1 MLLVYQFP
9 WMVDIP
15 LSNWE
20 FYMNDIILRNGTIV
34 DPINGI
40 HALLDLRIRGGLIDE
55 VGANIESGF
64 GDRIINLSGKIVTP
78 GIIDLHTHVYDGV
91 SSNGVN
97 PDLAGVL
104 SGVTTVVDAG
114 SAGSSTFGGFPSHVI
129 PNSNTQIF
137 SFLHIA
143 RAGLSVRPEISS
155 RLDIELEETID
166 LIKSNKLIIQGVKVR
181 AVSPGA
187 RILGLDLIKLA
198 KEAANEGDVPLM
210 VHIGDTDYIDGEP
223 LTRNLLPL
231 LDSGDIVTHLFTTNP
246 GRIVQ
251 DEKIIPEIFEA
262 QERGVFLDTA
272 HGRLNF
278 SFDVARRALDAG
290 LIPDS
295 ISTDI
300 TLPGRLTTV
309 YSMTEMMTRFLAFG
323 FSVDEV
329 VRMTTIS
336 PARALGMQDSLG
348 TLSAGRIADISVLE
362 LVSGDWEVSDPL
374 GNKLK
379 VDKAFSP
386 VMTFKS
392 GKMFSP
398 DWGPHEWGWLPN
410 PQNG

>member
-198 KEAANEGDVPLM
+198 
-210 VHIGDTDYIDGEP
+210 
-223 LTRNLLPL
+223 
-231 LDSGDIVTHLFTTNP
+231 
-246 GRIVQ
+246 
-251 DEKIIPEIFEA
+251 
-262 QERGVFLDTA
+262 
-272 HGRLNF
+272 
-278 SFDVARRALDAG
+278 
-290 LIPDS
+290 
-295 ISTDI
+295 
-300 TLPGRLTTV
+300 
-309 YSMTEMMTRFLAFG
+309 
-323 FSVDEV
+323 
-329 VRMTTIS
+329 
-336 PARALGMQDSLG
+336 
-348 TLSAGRIADISVLE
+348 
-362 LVSGDWEVSDPL
+362 
-374 GNKLK
+374 
-379 VDKAFSP
+379 
-386 VMTFKS
+386 
-392 GKMFSP
+392 
-398 DWGPHEWGWLPN
+398 
-410 PQNG
+410 

>member
-374 GNKLK
+374 GNKSK

>member
-1 MLLVYQFP
+1 
-9 WMVDIP
+9 
-15 LSNWE
+15 
-20 FYMNDIILRNGTIV
+20 MNDIILRNGTIV

-379 VDKAFSP
+379 VDTACSP

>member
-1 MLLVYQFP
+1 
-9 WMVDIP
+9 
-15 LSNWE
+15 
-20 FYMNDIILRNGTIV
+20 MNDIILRNGTIV
-34 DPINGI
+34 DPIDGI

-55 VGANIESGF
+55 VGANLESDS

-155 RLDIELEETID
+155 RIDIELEETID
-166 LIKSNKLIIQGVKVR
+166 LIKSNKPIIQGVKVR

-278 SFDVARRALDAG
+278 SFDVARCALDAG

-329 VRMTTIS
+329 VQMTTIS

-362 LVSGDWEVSDPL
+362 LVSGDCE
-374 GNKLK
+374 
-379 VDKAFSP
+379 
-386 VMTFKS
+386 
-392 GKMFSP
+392 
-398 DWGPHEWGWLPN
+398 
-410 PQNG
+410 

>member
-155 RLDIELEETID
+155 RP
-166 LIKSNKLIIQGVKVR
+166 
-181 AVSPGA
+181 VS
-187 RILGLDLIKLA
+187 
-198 KEAANEGDVPLM
+198 
-210 VHIGDTDYIDGEP
+210 Y
-223 LTRNLLPL
+223 
-231 LDSGDIVTHLFTTNP
+231 THL
-246 GRIVQ
+246 
-251 DEKIIPEIFEA
+251 
-262 QERGVFLDTA
+262 
-272 HGRLNF
+272 
-278 SFDVARRALDAG
+278 
-290 LIPDS
+290 
-295 ISTDI
+295 
-300 TLPGRLTTV
+300 TLPT
-309 YSMTEMMTRFLAFG
+309 
-323 FSVDEV
+323 
-329 VRMTTIS
+329 
-336 PARALGMQDSLG
+336 
-348 TLSAGRIADISVLE
+348 
-362 LVSGDWEVSDPL
+362 
-374 GNKLK
+374 
-379 VDKAFSP
+379 KA
-386 VMTFKS
+386 
-392 GKMFSP
+392 
-398 DWGPHEWGWLPN
+398 
-410 PQNG
+410 

>member
-1 MLLVYQFP
+1 
-9 WMVDIP
+9 
-15 LSNWE
+15 
-20 FYMNDIILRNGTIV
+20 MNDIILRNGTII
-34 DPINGI
+34 DPIDGI
-40 HALLDLRIRGGLIDE
+40 NSIMDLRIRDGLIDQL
-55 VGANIESGF
+55 GSRLESDSA
-64 GDRIINLSGKIVTP
+64 DRIIDLSGKLVVP

-114 SAGSSTFGGFPSHVI
+114 SAGSSTFGGFPSHVV

-143 RAGLSVRPEISS
+143 RAGLSVRPEIAS
-155 RLDIELEETID
+155 RSDIELEETID
-166 LIKSNKLIIQGVKVR
+166 VIKSNKPLIQGVKVR

-187 RILGLDLIKLA
+187 RVLGLDLIKLA
-198 KEAANEGDVPLM
+198 KEASNEADVPLM

-223 LTRNLLPL
+223 LTRDLLPL
-231 LDSGDIVTHLFTTNP
+231 LDAGDIVTHLFTTNP
-246 GRIVQ
+246 GKIVQ
-251 DEKIIPEIFEA
+251 DETIIPEIFEA
-262 QERGVFLDTA
+262 QKRGVFLDTA

-278 SFDVARRALDAG
+278 SFDVARRALEAG

-329 VRMTTIS
+329 IRMTTIS
-336 PARALGMQDSLG
+336 PARALRMEEKLG
-348 TLSAGRIADISVLE
+348 TLSVGRIADISVLE
-362 LVSGDWEVSDPL
+362 LVNGDWEVSDPL
-374 GNKLK
+374 GNKLA

-386 VMTFKS
+386 VITFKS
-392 GKMFSP
+392 GTMFTP

-410 PQNG
+410 SQIG